1 MRRPINRKS
10 YTMFKFGLGR
20 KAIAIPAATGALAA
34 GKAVP
39 KAKAKA
45 SPKAAKAALVSGTVI
60 PDSKMFDLRKA
71 AVAAHVSN
79 ADTSKTAAQRTW
91 DYFKEMEA
99 QFGSGF
105 TKISKAKNAVLNDNE
120 KAILPAIRTQYIATV
135 EATKLAWNEN
145 SQYAIWSM
153 IKAFDTGKLGNPYEA
168 ATKAKRE
175 TANPKLYDAKEAW
188 IKANKPIYRALMKK
202 LEAKAKPSAL
212 DLALGLELG
221 NRLKAFGVDLST
233 LNAPKS

>member
-1 MRRPINRKS
+1 MFMR
-10 YTMFKFGLGR
+10 FFAA
-20 KAIAIPAATGALAA
+20 KAATTAAEAATPSATGARAA
-34 GKAVP
+34 GKAMP
-39 KAKAKA
+39 KATPKA
-45 SPKAAKAALVSGTVI
+45 SAKAALLSGTVT

-79 ADTSKTAAQRTW
+79 ADTSKTAAMRTW

-120 KAILPAIRTQYIATV
+120 KAILPAIRTQYIATI

-153 IKAFDTGKLGNPYEA
+153 IKAFDTGKLPSPYVE
-168 ATKAKRE
+168 ATKAKRDK
-175 TANPKLYDAKEAW
+175 ADPKAYDAKEAW

-202 LEAKAKPSAL
+202 LEAKSKPSAL

-221 NRLKAFGVDLST
+221 NRLKAFGVDIST